1 MTAKG
6 LAWGPEVK
14 LVNAELSLKQP
25 QRRAGKK
32 SVNTEEEISGRDPS
46 LLPTSCHNQSIY

>member
-1 MTAKG
+1 MTAEG